1 MPQDAPADFEGVI
14 TMTLFRNAVITNARL
29 DREGEHERACG
40 SSGRAAGT

>member
-1 MPQDAPADFEGVI
+1 
-14 TMTLFRNAVITNARL
+14 MTLFRNAVITNARL